1 MREMGR
7 RYERNAANMVGI
19 TIPESR
25 EKSRRVRPS
34 LWHVRRTSDENNQD
48 LHARV
53 CETRS
58 ELASLRGARCAV
70 HGGVGI
76 NLGDVVKSLT
86 GNTDHA
92 RPCPDEEMVGC
103 MFDFHIGSL
112 ERMERMER
120 MA

>member
-1 MREMGR
+1 
-7 RYERNAANMVGI
+7 MVG
-19 TIPESR
+19 TTLQESR
-25 EKSRRVRPS
+25 EKSCGVRPS

-48 LHARV
+48 LHERV

-58 ELASLRGARCAV
+58 ELRGCEVARCEV

-76 NLGDVVKSLT
+76 NIGDVVKSLT

-92 RPCPDEEMVGC
+92 RPCPEEEMVGC
-103 MFDFHIGSL
+103 MFYFHIGRL